1 VEQRSNVL
9 IVEDDAGIRQSLFET
24 LSALGFVIGEAGN
37 GEEALLRLRMIDYDA
52 VLLDINMPGMGG
64 IETCRRIFHIY
75 PHLPII
81 MLTVRDREDDKVEAL
96 DAGADDY
103 VTKPF
108 QIRELTARLRSAIR
122 RSRTSAA
129 PCGSPVVIGSLM
141 LDPDRRRVEKMGQ
154 EVRLTPKEFEM
165 LRYLMEHAGRPIP
178 HDRLLTSIWGP
189 EYGNEREYLRVLI
202 NQLRKKIE
210 DDPARPTYILTE
222 SYIGYRFREALVRTD
237 DGSFL

>member
-1 VEQRSNVL
+1 MAQRLNVL
-9 IVEDDAGIRQSLFET
+9 IVEDDAGIRRSLFET
-24 LSALGFVIGEAGN
+24 LTALGFMIGEASN
-37 GEEALLRLRMIDYDA
+37 GEQALLRLRMVDYDA

-64 IETCRRIFHIY
+64 IETCRRIYQSH
-75 PHLPII
+75 PRVPII
-81 MLTVRDREDDKVEAL
+81 MLTVRDEEDDKVEAL

-122 RSRTSAA
+122 RSKTLTVQPDST
-129 PCGSPVVIGSLM
+129 VVIGALC
-141 LDPDRRRVEKMGQ
+141 LDPDRHRVEKMGQ
-154 EVRLTPKEFEM
+154 EVRLTPKEFAM

-178 HDRLLTSIWGP
+178 HNRLLTSIWGS

-210 DDPARPTYILTE
+210 DDPARPSYILTE
-222 SYIGYRFREALVRTD
+222 SNIGYRFREA
-237 DGSFL
+237 

>member
-1 VEQRSNVL
+1 LEQRSNVL

-24 LSALGFVIGEAGN
+24 LTALGFVIGEAGN
-37 GEEALLRLRMIDYDA
+37 GEEALLRLRMVDYDA

-64 IETCRRIFHIY
+64 IETCRRIHHSY
-75 PHLPII
+75 PHIPVV
-81 MLTVRDREDDKVEAL
+81 MLTVREEEDDKVEAL

-108 QIRELTARLRSAIR
+108 QIRELTARLRSIIR
-122 RSRTSAA
+122 RSKTPTVASN
-129 PCGSPVVIGSLM
+129 SPVVVGSLM
-141 LDPDRRRVEKMGQ
+141 LDPDRHRVEKMGQ
-154 EVRLTPKEFEM
+154 EVRLTPKEFKM

-178 HDRLLTSIWGP
+178 HNRLLISIWGS

-210 DDPARPTYILTE
+210 EDPARPEYILTE
-222 SYIGYRFREALVRTD
+222 SHIGYRFREA
-237 DGSFL
+237 

>member
-1 VEQRSNVL
+1 VEQRTNVL

-24 LSALGFVIGEAGN
+24 LTALRFVVGEAGN

-64 IETCRRIFHIY
+64 IEACRRIHDNY
-75 PHLPII
+75 PHIPII
-81 MLTVRDREDDKVEAL
+81 MLTVRDEEDDKVEAL

-108 QIRELTARLRSAIR
+108 QIRELTARLRSIIR
-122 RSRTSAA
+122 RSKTSAV
-129 PCGSPVVIGSLM
+129 PSNSPVVVGSLM
-141 LDPDRRRVEKMGQ
+141 LDPDRHRVEKMGQ
-154 EVRLTPKEFEM
+154 EIHLTPKEFEM
-165 LRYLMEHAGRPIP
+165 LRYLMEHAGRPVP
-178 HDRLLTSIWGP
+178 HNRLLTSIWGL

-210 DDPARPTYILTE
+210 DDPAHPTYILTD
-222 SYIGYRFREALVRTD
+222 SYIGYRFREA
-237 DGSFL
+237 